1 MPAKSAS
8 RGPADIHNI
17 SSPSCRARHRQH
29 APLSPAHPS
38 IASHLHSLQWLG
50 ESEKMV
56 KALFDAARYYAPAIV
71 FIDEI
76 DALTG
81 ECGGQTERRPIW
93 AIDRL
98 GRCLHADVVRELV
111 RRHHPFYPPSALAL
125 TLHPRSRCAG
135 ERGSGE
141 HEATIRVKNELLA
154 QMDGM
159 ASTMTPDKLVLVLG
173 ATNRPWALDEA
184 FRRR

>member
-1 MPAKSAS
+1 M
-8 RGPADIHNI
+8 
-17 SSPSCRARHRQH
+17 
-29 APLSPAHPS
+29 
-38 IASHLHSLQWLG
+38 LQWLG

-81 ECGGQTERRPIW
+81 E
-93 AIDRL
+93 
-98 GRCLHADVVRELV
+98 
-111 RRHHPFYPPSALAL
+111 
-125 TLHPRSRCAG
+125 
-135 ERGSGE
+135 RGSGE

-159 ASTMTPDKLVLVLG
+159 ASTMTADKLVLVLG